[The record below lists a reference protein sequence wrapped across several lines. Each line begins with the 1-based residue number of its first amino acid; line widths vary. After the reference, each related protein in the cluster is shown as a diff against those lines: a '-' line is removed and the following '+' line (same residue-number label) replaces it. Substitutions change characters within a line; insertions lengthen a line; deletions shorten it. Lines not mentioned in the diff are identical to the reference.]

1 MTYENLLYEQK
12 GAVGFITIN
21 RPKVLNALN
30 SATMRELDDALSNAG
45 RDSAVRALILTGAG
59 EKAFVAGADI
69 NELARCTATDGR
81 ELALFGQGVFAKL
94 ENAGH
99 AFDRR
104 DQRICAGGGLRIGA
118 GVHDQIGQPR
128 CAIWAAR
135 SHSGIDSR
143 DTGVRSA
150 WRGSAAK
157 ARRTNCAWRG
167 KRFRLR
173 RRCASDL

>member
-12 GAVGFITIN
+12 GAVGFITFN

-81 ELALFGQGVFAKL
+81 
-94 ENAGH
+94 AGYTSI
-99 AFDRR
+99 ACGRK
-104 DQRICAGGGLRIGA
+104 
-118 GVHDQIGQPR
+118 
-128 CAIWAAR
+128 
-135 SHSGIDSR
+135 S
-143 DTGVRSA
+143 
-150 WRGSAAK
+150 
-157 ARRTNCAWRG
+157 
-167 KRFRLR
+167 RFRLKSR
-173 RRCASDL
+173 NEAQYVKAA